1 MLNIALKNNKFK
13 NDQVFFQ
20 ERIEQQSW
28 KSSLQH
34 GYIFR

>member
-1 MLNIALKNNKFK
+1 MFNIALKNNKIQ
-13 NDQVFFQ
+13 NDKAFFQ

-34 GYIFR
+34 GYILR